1 VKVTLSGVNST
12 RSTVDFSFLSP
23 RGVAVDGHGNVYV
36 ADTEHRQAVKET
48 PSDGI
53 YTKSFVGPGTMFPGG
68 QDED

>member
-1 VKVTLSGVNST
+1 
-12 RSTVDFSFLSP
+12 
-23 RGVAVDGHGNVYV
+23 VALDGHGNVYV

-68 QDED
+68 QAAD